1 MPTAHAR
8 TEAAPREGGGGQ
20 VSLVTRAQEVAEDLK
35 PSSVVQREDGAGGD
49 WRPWQSRICPSTGTT
64 TLRCRGGAQLRII
77 KVKTSKKNKHVEGA
91 GTWQLMDGA
100 TSRCF
105 FLTQGKGRSVQTS
118 PTQQCVWSPRPLAA
132 VDQMADGLLS
142 PPDLGG
148 ARPGPPSP

>member
-77 KVKTSKKNKHVEGA
+77 KVKTSKKINMSKGLERGN
-91 GTWQLMDGA
+91 
-100 TSRCF
+100 SR
-105 FLTQGKGRSVQTS
+105 
-118 PTQQCVWSPRPLAA
+118 
-132 VDQMADGLLS
+132 MGLLHVVS
-142 PPDLGG
+142 SLLRGRDDLFKP
-148 ARPGPPSP
+148 AQPSNACGLRDPLLLLTRWRMVC